1 MNQPDAMLEHR
12 IRQRAYEIYQSRL
25 ENPPLRDWLEAERE
39 ILEEIRLLE
48 RRQLNLGTASE
59 DIGKSF

>member
-25 ENPPLRDWLEAERE
+25 KNPALRDWLEAEHE

-48 RRQLNLGTASE
+48 RRQLNLETASE